1 MIERT
6 LTCIGPHGFHRLA
19 YAEWPGP
26 SPDAPVLLCVHGLTR
41 NSRDFDVLAEA
52 LSAQYRVVCP
62 DMPGRGKSEWLSEA
76 ADYGYP
82 LYLADITM
90 LIARLD
96 VERIDWIGTSM
107 GGIIGMLFAALPNA
121 PVGKLVIN
129 DIGALVPKAGIERIG
144 AYVGLDPGFA
154 DLAAFEVALR
164 RVHAPFGPLS
174 DAQWRHLATHSSR
187 REPDGSIGFNY
198 DPKIGEAFKQGP
210 IDDVAL
216 WPSWDAITCPVLV
229 LRGAQSDMLPASAA
243 AAMTQRG
250 PRAKLVEFAGIG
262 HAPALM
268 AADQIAAI
276 REFLL
281 G

>member
-19 YAEWPGP
+19 YTEWPGP
-26 SPDAPVLLCVHGLTR
+26 SRDAPVLLCVHGLTR
-41 NSRDFDVLAEA
+41 NSRDFDVLAQA
-52 LSAQYRVVCP
+52 LSGHYRVICP
-62 DMPGRGKSEWLSEA
+62 DIPGRGKSDWLKDP

-82 LYLADITM
+82 LYLGDMTT

-96 VERIDWIGTSM
+96 VERVDWIGTSM
-107 GGIIGMLFAALPNA
+107 GGLIGMMFAALPDA
-121 PVGKLVIN
+121 PIGKLVIN
-129 DIGALVPKAGIERIG
+129 DVGAVVRKAGIERIA

-154 DLAAFEVALR
+154 DLAAFEAVLR

-187 REPDGSIGFNY
+187 RKADGSIGFNY
-198 DPKIGEAFKQGP
+198 DPKIAEAFKQGP

-216 WPSWDAITCPVLV
+216 WPSWDAITCPVLI
-229 LRGAQSDMLPASAA
+229 LRGAQSDILLADDA

-250 PRAKLVEFAGIG
+250 PRAKFVEFAGIG

-268 AADQIAAI
+268 ADDQIGAI